1 MIQRR
6 GAQKYPDTVWGKG
19 NPPKVGRKNLS
30 AWACAEEAQDC
41 FFRTPSGEKA
51 LFMLG
56 ERQGQP
62 LEAAAAG
69 GAGARS
75 LLLRDLFHCPNTVPA
90 GAGTDLE
97 ESNMVFGLLKD
108 IKNGEYRTIA
118 TPAEIATIVADGH
131 TALVQRGAGEKAG
144 FEDQEYE
151 KAGARLVDTMEDI
164 YGQADFVTKV
174 KELEPCEFPLLRK
187 GQIIFTCIHPAAH
200 PQEVQ
205 AILDSGCI
213 AFTAEDCHRYGSP
226 NCEAAGKQGAL
237 MGLESMLSINGGKGK
252 FVNGLGGAPGV
263 KALVIGGGV
272 VGRAAISVLHALG
285 AWVTVMDINIGTL
298 RDIGK
303 QFNEEVN
310 TQISNRYNL
319 KKILPEIDVV
329 YNCVRWPKDA
339 KEYMIDRE
347 MVRSMEK
354 GSVIVDISNDY
365 GAIETFHETTHE
377 NPRYIEEG
385 VVHYCVSN
393 IPGAISQSTSIAYAA
408 SVLPHFRS
416 IINNGVAQACAK
428 DGFLRRSLTTYKG
441 YLTHEETSAIQGRPW
456 VRPEDILEIADQKLD
471 LAPSTTKSHSDNFIK
486 LEK

>member
-1 MIQRR
+1 M
-6 GAQKYPDTVWGKG
+6 
-19 NPPKVGRKNLS
+19 
-30 AWACAEEAQDC
+30 
-41 FFRTPSGEKA
+41 
-51 LFMLG
+51 
-56 ERQGQP
+56 
-62 LEAAAAG
+62 
-69 GAGARS
+69 
-75 LLLRDLFHCPNTVPA
+75 
-90 GAGTDLE
+90 
-97 ESNMVFGLLKD
+97 
-108 IKNGEYRTIA
+108 
-118 TPAEIATIVADGH
+118 
-131 TALVQRGAGEKAG
+131 
-144 FEDQEYE
+144 
-151 KAGARLVDTMEDI
+151 
-164 YGQADFVTKV
+164 
-174 KELEPCEFPLLRK
+174 
-187 GQIIFTCIHPAAH
+187 
-200 PQEVQ
+200 
-205 AILDSGCI
+205 
-213 AFTAEDCHRYGSP
+213 
-226 NCEAAGKQGAL
+226 
-237 MGLESMLSINGGKGK
+237 
-252 FVNGLGGAPGV
+252 
-263 KALVIGGGV
+263 

-428 DGFLRRSLTTYKG
+428 APPSWAHARFFRAVPACTAKPGTPYR
-441 YLTHEETSAIQGRPW
+441 
-456 VRPEDILEIADQKLD
+456 
-471 LAPSTTKSHSDNFIK
+471 APSG
-486 LEK
+486 